1 MFFSSVLWKQKAREA
16 LKNHWLTALLILLT
30 VNLPS
35 LLVQGIAS
43 FTGTDLLS
51 SLQNAVYGALTSGGS
66 LDTRAMADSLQAI
79 EQSAGIWIMQGLHV
93 VVWLITPCLS
103 MGMYHWMQL
112 RLAGKDAEYMTV
124 FSRLSLFL
132 KGIGLR
138 LYITLR
144 IFLFML
150 PGAALSLLSMLPVWL
165 ADSGSRIDLL
175 SSLNTSLTLMSLS
188 SIVMLVLG
196 IISVLRYTPAEILMA
211 RQPELRITAAARL
224 SRDLMK
230 GQKGQLFLLFFSFV
244 FWYLLEM
251 FLVSLALNLFGSVIG
266 LMLEMLCSLALNA
279 YIYTT
284 VCSFCETLSP
294 LPGSAEDAE
303 DVPRE

>member
-43 FTGTDLLS
+43 FTGSDLLS
-51 SLQNAVYGALTSGGS
+51 SLQNAVYGALTSGGM
-66 LDTRAMADSLQAI
+66 LDTQAMAESLQAI

-93 VVWLITPCLS
+93 IVWLVTPCLS

-124 FSRLSLFL
+124 FSRLSLFF

-150 PGAALSLLSMLPVWL
+150 PGAALSVLSMLPVWL

-196 IISVLRYTPAEILMA
+196 IIAVLRYTPAEILMA
-211 RQPELRITAAARL
+211 RQPDLRITAAARQ

-230 GQKGQLFLLFFSFV
+230 GQKGQLFLLFFSFIL
-244 FWYLLEM
+244 WYLLEM

-284 VCSFCETLSP
+284 VCSFCETLCP
-294 LPGSAEDAE
+294 LPGGAEDAE
-303 DVPRE
+303 EISRE

>member
-43 FTGTDLLS
+43 FTGSDLLS
-51 SLQNAVYGALTSGGS
+51 SLQNAVYGALTSGGM
-66 LDTRAMADSLQAI
+66 LDTQAMAESLQAI

-93 VVWLITPCLS
+93 IVWLVTPCLS

-124 FSRLSLFL
+124 FSRLSLFF

-150 PGAALSLLSMLPVWL
+150 PGAALSVLSMLPVWL

-196 IISVLRYTPAEILMA
+196 IIAVLRYTPAEILMA
-211 RQPELRITAAARL
+211 RQPDLRITAAARQ

-230 GQKGQLFLLFFSFV
+230 GQKGQLFLLFFSFIL
-244 FWYLLEM
+244 WYLLEM

-284 VCSFCETLSP
+284 VCSFCETLCP
-294 LPGSAEDAE
+294 LPGEAEDAE
-303 DVPRE
+303 EISRE